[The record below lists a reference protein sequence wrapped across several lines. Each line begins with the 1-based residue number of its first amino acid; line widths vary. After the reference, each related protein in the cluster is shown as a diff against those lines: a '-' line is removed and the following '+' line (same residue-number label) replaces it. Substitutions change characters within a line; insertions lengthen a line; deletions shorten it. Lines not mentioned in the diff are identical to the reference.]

1 MRVALSTYF
10 VYSAPSETGIRFLEQ
25 LRRQDDPYQYISQRW
40 QPSAAT
46 ESDTD
51 VDSG

>member
-10 VYSAPSETGIRFLEQ
+10 VYSAPSELDPFLEQ